1 MKFFL
6 QELFKNCTNIT
17 KLTFSKITPG
27 LSGFYDQSKT
37 NSALYSAFSSV
48 EHTDS
53 KIVIVENIPP
63 ALFEDAEVA
72 EGKQPQNLKR
82 RKFY

>member
-37 NSALYSAFSSV
+37 NSVLYRAFSSV
-48 EHTDS
+48 EPTDF
-53 KIVIVENIPP
+53 KNVIVQNIPQ
-63 ALFEDAEVA
+63 ALSEDAKVA
-72 EGKQPQNLKR
+72 EVKR
-82 RKFY
+82 PRNSKR